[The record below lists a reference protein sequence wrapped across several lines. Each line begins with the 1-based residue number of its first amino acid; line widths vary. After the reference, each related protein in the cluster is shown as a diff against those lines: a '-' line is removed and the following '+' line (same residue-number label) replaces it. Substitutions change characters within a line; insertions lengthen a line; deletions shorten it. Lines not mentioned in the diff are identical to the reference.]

1 MIYSVAISQKLLG
14 PDERIVMSL
23 RTHVKALVWPAIV
36 LILTCG
42 VGGYLLSA
50 SGGDFATPI
59 RWVVVVVAAVVL
71 IWWVVVPF
79 LHWMSTTYTI
89 TNRRLITRTGILT
102 RRGHDIPLPRIST
115 VSSERGVLDRIL
127 GCGTLLLSEA
137 SDSEVRLHDV
147 PRVEEVTL
155 TIANLLHGNV
165 EREQADPQ
173 RRRLDDGT

>member
-1 MIYSVAISQKLLG
+1 MIYGVALSQKLLG
-14 PDERIVMSL
+14 PDERIVLSL

-36 LILTCG
+36 LIVTCG
-42 VGGYLLSA
+42 VVGYVWAVSD
-50 SGGDFATPI
+50 GDYQTPI
-59 RWVVVVVAAVVL
+59 RWVVALVAVVVIVWWVL
-71 IWWVVVPF
+71 IPF
-79 LHWMSTTYTI
+79 VNWISTTYTV

-137 SDSEVRLHDV
+137 SDSQVRLHDV
-147 PRVEEVTL
+147 PNVESVAL

-165 EREQADPQ
+165 EREQVDPQ
-173 RRRLDDGT
+173 LRRLDDGT